1 MTGLSSGLRES
12 HGDNFSAS
20 QEQFYDL
27 IKSLSSVKNLG
38 MDHSDLEKLLQTEG
52 RELLR
57 RLFEEQLQLRGN
69 GFVGPQVE
77 GADDVTRS
85 YKHESTRTLKSVFG
99 EVSVDR
105 LGYSSP
111 GEKSL
116 FPKDAV
122 LNLPE
127 DCYSLGV
134 RKQIATEASKG
145 SYDEAIASVKAVTGL
160 VVPKRQAE
168 QLAKFAAQDFEDFYK
183 NYPTGKC
190 EDDLLVLTMD
200 GKGIVMRKE
209 GLTEETRAR
218 AEASEHKLGKRLS
231 KGEKANRKRMAT
243 VASVYEIARFERT
256 PEQISSEL
264 DHVRDS
270 TEKRR
275 PKPSNKRVW
284 ASVERSSE
292 DITKEAFTEALKCDP
307 KKKKKLV
314 CLVDGDP
321 RQIDR
326 IEKEGKI
333 REIPITIICDI
344 IHVIE
349 YLWKA
354 SRVLNEETS
363 KEAEEWVSHRLTEI
377 LNGKCSDVAGGIRR
391 SATLRRIPE
400 SKREPIDKCADYIL
414 NKSPYMKYDE
424 YLSLGYPIAT
434 GVIEGAC
441 RYLIKDRLDITG
453 ARWSL
458 SGAEAILKLR
468 SLRAS
473 GDFDDYWVFHEKKE
487 LERNHLK
494 KYADEK
500 IPSGKL
506 KLLKK

>member
-1 MTGLSSGLRES
+1 MTRLSSASQES
-12 HGDNFSAS
+12 QGDNFSSS
-20 QEQFYDL
+20 QEQFNSL
-27 IKSLSSVKNLG
+27 IESLSSRKSLK

-57 RLFEEQLQLRGN
+57 RLFEEQLKLRGN

-77 GADDVTRS
+77 GSDDVTRG

-99 EVSVDR
+99 EVSVER
-105 LGYSSP
+105 LGYSCP
-111 GEKSL
+111 GAKSL
-116 FPKDAV
+116 FPKDAS

-134 RKQIATEASKG
+134 RRLVATEASKG
-145 SYDEAIASVKAVTGL
+145 SYDEAIASVKTVTGL
-160 VVPKRQAE
+160 DVPKRQAE
-168 QLAKFAAQDFEDFYK
+168 QLAKSAAQDFETFYA
-183 NYPTGKC
+183 NYKVDKC

-200 GKGIVMRKE
+200 SKGIVMRKE
-209 GLTEETRAR
+209 SLTEETRTR
-218 AEASEHKLGKRLS
+218 AEESQHKLGKRLS

-243 VASVYEIARFERT
+243 VASVYEIARFVRT
-256 PEQISSEL
+256 PEQICSEL
-264 DHVRDS
+264 DHVRDA

-284 ASVERSSE
+284 ASVERSAE
-292 DITKEAFTEALKCDP
+292 DITKEAFTEVLKCDP

-326 IEKEGKI
+326 IEKEGET
-333 REIPITIICDI
+333 RQIPVTIICDI

-363 KEAEEWVSHRLTEI
+363 KEAESWVSHRFVEI
-377 LNGKCSDVAGGIRR
+377 LNGNSSDVAGGIRR
-391 SATLRRIPE
+391 SATLRSIPE
-400 SKREPIDKCADYIL
+400 SKRTPIDDCADYLI
-414 NKSPYMKYDE
+414 NKSPYMKYDK
-424 YLSLGYPIAT
+424 YLKQGYPIAT

-458 SGAEAILKLR
+458 HGAEAILKLR

-473 GDFDDYWVFHEKKE
+473 GDFDDYWAFHEKKE

-494 KYADEK
+494 KYEDGK

>member
-1 MTGLSSGLRES
+1 MSGLSLALQES
-12 HGDNFSAS
+12 HGDDFSAS
-20 QEQFYDL
+20 HEMFNGL
-27 IKSLSSVKNLG
+27 LKSLSSTKSLG

-57 RLFEEQLQLRGN
+57 RLFEEQLKLRGN
-69 GFVGPQVE
+69 GFVGAQVE
-77 GADDVTRS
+77 GSDKIERG
-85 YKHESTRTLKSVFG
+85 YKRESTRTLKSVFG

-105 LGYSSP
+105 LGYSKP
-111 GEKSL
+111 GEEVL

-122 LNLPE
+122 LNLPQE
-127 DCYSLGV
+127 SYSLGV
-134 RKQIATEASKG
+134 RKLIAIEASKG
-145 SYDEAIASVKAVTGL
+145 SYDEAISSVKTVTGL
-160 VVPKRQAE
+160 DVPKRQAE
-168 QLAKFAAQDFEDFYK
+168 QLAKFAAQDFENFYASYEVDK
-183 NYPTGKC
+183 A
-190 EDDLLVLTMD
+190 EDNLLILTMD

-243 VASVYEIARFERT
+243 VASVYEIASFVRT
-256 PEQISSEL
+256 PDQICTEL
-264 DHVRDS
+264 AHVREA
-270 TEKRR
+270 TAKRR
-275 PKPSNKRVW
+275 PKPKNKRVW
-284 ASVERSSE
+284 ASVERSAE
-292 DITKEAFTEALKCDP
+292 NITEEAFTEVLKCDP

-321 RQIDR
+321 RQIGR
-326 IEKEGKI
+326 IEKEGKT
-333 REIPITIICDI
+333 RGLPVTIICDI

-363 KEAEEWVSHRLTEI
+363 KEAEEWVSHRLYEV

-391 SATLRRIPE
+391 SATLRGIPE
-400 SKREPIDKCADYIL
+400 SKREPIDKCADYLI
-414 NKSPYMKYDE
+414 NKSSYLKYDE
-424 YLSLGYPIAT
+424 YLRLGYPIAT

-458 SGAEAILKLR
+458 SGAEVILKLR

-473 GDFDDYWVFHEKKE
+473 GDFDEYWAFHEKKE
-487 LERNHLK
+487 LERNHTN
-494 KYADEK
+494 KYVDGK
-500 IPSGKL
+500 IPSGGL